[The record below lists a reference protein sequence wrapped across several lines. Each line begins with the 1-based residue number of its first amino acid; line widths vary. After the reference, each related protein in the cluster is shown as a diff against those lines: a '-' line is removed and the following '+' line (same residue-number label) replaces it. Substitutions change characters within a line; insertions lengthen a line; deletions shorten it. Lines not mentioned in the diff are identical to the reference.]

1 MSEHTHNEDFFL
13 GVLALKEGQWTP
25 HRKFGG
31 DLFGSALMFAEELDK
46 SGDVD
51 AVKVLKIPKKG
62 SGEQKEMWVSPRLKA
77 RLDAEAATKV
87 RWGVQQTKENLAA
100 ARKASIG
107 QQ

>member
-1 MSEHTHNEDFFL
+1 MSEHTNNDDFFL
-13 GVLALKEGQWTP
+13 GVLALKEGQWMP

-51 AVKVLKIPKKG
+51 AVKVLKIPKAG

-77 RLDAEAATKV
+77 RSEAEAANKV
-87 RWGVQQTKENLAA
+87 RTGVQQTKENLAA
-100 ARKASIG
+100 ARKASVVS
-107 QQ
+107 Q